1 MDGRLGLVIDGTG
14 RDVSKYEVM
23 AQKLRAIGYDLSMIY
38 AHLPEVAQQRN
49 LKRER
54 TLKPEKVEQLWN
66 DVQQNQ

>member
-1 MDGRLGLVIDGTG
+1 MI
-14 RDVSKYEVM
+14 
-23 AQKLRAIGYDLSMIY
+23 LSMIRM
-38 AHLPEVAQQRN
+38 LTPEVAQQRN